1 MSQLTSRE
9 GRVRIKRKVIYLLI
23 SLLVISFS
31 LAGCGGQDKPN
42 TEQEETVVPVQ
53 TAAVERGV
61 INDTIVVTGKLE
73 AIATSNVVP
82 SGPGGKVLAVNVEV
96 GSQVSKGQTL
106 ITLENPSEASLAAA
120 IHQAEQGVAQAQ
132 SNLEI
137 ARINFE
143 QAAAN
148 YERGKQL
155 YDAGAIPQA
164 GQAGFET
171 VYEIPYK
178 QAKVNYEQVAPAALA
193 SAEAAVAAARE
204 RYQEQ
209 QNNSLIKSPISGV
222 VTAVNVNPGE
232 LASPAAQAP
241 VVTVV
246 NLSKVEVKTNVTESQ
261 INKIKQG
268 QEVPVLISAVSAEP
282 FTGVITNIALA
293 ADPATK
299 AYPIKV
305 QIDNA
310 QHVLKPGMFAEVQI
324 DNPLQETLLVPR
336 EAVVKSGDTDVVWLV
351 NGDRV
356 TTREVTV
363 GASDGQKIQ
372 VLEGLEVGEQVV
384 VSGQNVLKDNAKVE
398 IKSQVK

>member
-23 SLLVISFS
+23 SLLVISLS
-31 LAGCGGQDKPN
+31 LAGCGGRDKSN
-42 TEQEETVVPVQ
+42 TEQEETAVPVQ
-53 TAAVERGV
+53 TAAVEKGV

-82 SGPGGKVLAVNVEV
+82 SGQGGKVLAVHVEV

-120 IHQAEQGVAQAQ
+120 IRQAEQGVVQAR

-155 YDAGAIPQA
+155 FDSGAIPRA